1 MERVFLAKYEQNY
14 AKAYLFFF
22 QQLTTLAW
30 VCLESWRLFPLKK
43 LSKCLMLYS
52 LEPSGLL
59 KLFFLP

>member
-43 LSKCLMLYS
+43 FSKCLMLCS

-59 KLFFLP
+59 ELFFLP